1 MRTRLCDLLDIE
13 RPIVQAP
20 LGGVVTPRLA
30 AAVSEAGGLGTLP
43 VTWSDPAG
51 IGDLVRETRALTD
64 RPFAV
69 NLLLAWPQ
77 KERLAV
83 SLEAGA
89 PVVSLGWGLGADVV
103 QQAKEGGAKVLVTV
117 GTPEEARSAVE
128 AGADAVVAQGWEA
141 GGHVWGDIATLALV
155 PAVVDAVDVPVV
167 SAGGI
172 ADGRGVAAV
181 LALGADGAWVGTR
194 FLLAEESSAH
204 SEYRKLLLSAGA
216 GDTVHSMLFDGGWP
230 DAPHRTLRNSTF
242 TAWEEAGRPEAGSR
256 PDEGE
261 EVAQRADGSSIPR
274 YASSTPAEG
283 QQGQIEAMS
292 LWAGQGVGLVTRVQP
307 AAEIVRELDEGA
319 DEVLRELRDR

>member
-20 LGGVVTPRLA
+20 MGGVVAPKLA

-43 VTWSDPAG
+43 ITWSDPG
-51 IGDLVRETRALTD
+51 TIGDLVRETRALTS
-64 RPFAV
+64 RPFGV

-77 KERLAV
+77 EERLALA
-83 SLEAGA
+83 LEAGA
-89 PVVSLGWGLGADVV
+89 PVVSLGWGSGPELIE
-103 QQAKEGGAKVLVTV
+103 QAKNGGAKVLFTV
-117 GTPEEARSAVE
+117 GTPDEARSIAD

-167 SAGGI
+167 AAGGI

-181 LALGADGAWVGTR
+181 LALGASGAWVGTR
-194 FLLAEESSAH
+194 FILAEESSAH
-204 SEYRKLLLSAGA
+204 PEYRQLLLDAGT

-230 DAPHRTLRNSTF
+230 DAPHRTLRNSTVN
-242 TAWEEAGRPEAGSR
+242 AWEQAGRPVAGSR
-256 PDEGE
+256 PDEGA
-261 EVAQRADGSSIPR
+261 EVARRADGSSIPR

-283 QQGQIEAMS
+283 HEGEIEAMS
-292 LWAGQGVGLVTRVQP
+292 LWAGQSVGLVTHPQT

-319 DEVLRELRDR
+319 DEVLRGLR

>member
-1 MRTRLCDLLDIE
+1 MRTRLCELLGIE

-20 LGGVVTPRLA
+20 MGGAVTPRLA
-30 AAVSEAGGLGTLP
+30 SAVSEAGGLGTLP
-43 VTWSDPAG
+43 VTWSDPAS
-51 IGDLVRETRALTD
+51 IVDLVQETRALTD
-64 RPFAV
+64 RPFGV

-77 KERLAV
+77 QERLAV
-83 SLEAGA
+83 ALEAGA
-89 PVVSLGWGLGADVV
+89 PVVSLGWDAGADVI
-103 QQAKEGGAKVLVTV
+103 QQAKDGGAKVLVTV
-117 GTPEEARSAVE
+117 GTPDEARVAAD

-141 GGHVWGDIATLALV
+141 GGHVWGEIATLALV

-167 SAGGI
+167 AAGGI
-172 ADGRGVAAV
+172 ADARGVAAV
-181 LALGADGAWVGTR
+181 FALGAHGAWVGTR

-204 SEYRKLLLSAGA
+204 PEYRKLLLGAGA

-230 DAPHRTLRNSTF
+230 DAPHRTLRNSTVN
-242 TAWEEAGRPEAGSR
+242 AWEQAGRPESGSR
-256 PDEGE
+256 PDEGG
-261 EVAQRADGSSIPR
+261 EVAQRADGSPIPR

-292 LWAGQGVGLVTRVQP
+292 LWAGQGVGLVARVQP

>member
-1 MRTRLCDLLDIE
+1 MRTRLCDLLGIE
-13 RPIVQAP
+13 RPIVQATM
-20 LGGVVTPRLA
+20 GGAVTPRLA

-43 VTWSDPAG
+43 VTWSDSG
-51 IGDLVRETRALTD
+51 SIGDLVQETRALTD

-77 KERLAV
+77 EERLAV
-83 SLEAGA
+83 ALEAGA
-89 PVVSLGWGLGADVV
+89 PVVSLGWGVAGDVI

-117 GTPEEARSAVE
+117 GTPDEARSAAE

-141 GGHVWGDIATLALV
+141 GGHVWGEIATLALV
-155 PAVVDAVDVPVV
+155 PAVVDAVEVPVV
-167 SAGGI
+167 AAGGI
-172 ADGRGVAAV
+172 ADARGVAAV
-181 LALGADGAWVGTR
+181 FVLGAQGAWVGTR

-204 SEYRKLLLSAGA
+204 PEYRELLLSAGA

-230 DAPHRTLRNSTF
+230 DAPHRTLRNSTVN
-242 TAWEEAGRPEAGSR
+242 AWEQAGRPDPGSR
-256 PDEGE
+256 PDEGG
-261 EVAQRADGSSIPR
+261 EVAQRADGSPIPR

-292 LWAGQGVGLVTRVQP
+292 LWAGQGVGLVTQAQP

-319 DEVLRELRDR
+319 DQILRELRDR